1 MCLRAGCE
9 VEGEILH
16 TEQQPA
22 NAEARA
28 QATEVLRQLHAQRDG
43 HRPAGSDS
51 VDAFQTDNDHGTPAG
66 DDEQADSEAL
76 TERQSATVNAQSAHS
91 KVADV
96 APIGKPLVEPPEYGD
111 RINDTEKEAYW
122 IPGAFPTIFQNETG
136 DLHYCPLKT
145 TDIQTK
151 KKALRRTNL
160 V

>member
-1 MCLRAGCE
+1 

-43 HRPAGSDS
+43 HRPAG
-51 VDAFQTDNDHGTPAG
+51 

-76 TERQSATVNAQSAHS
+76 TERQSATDNAQSAHS

-145 TDIQTK
+145 TDIQSWGPHIMRSPGWH
-151 KKALRRTNL
+151 AQDCLI
-160 V
+160 